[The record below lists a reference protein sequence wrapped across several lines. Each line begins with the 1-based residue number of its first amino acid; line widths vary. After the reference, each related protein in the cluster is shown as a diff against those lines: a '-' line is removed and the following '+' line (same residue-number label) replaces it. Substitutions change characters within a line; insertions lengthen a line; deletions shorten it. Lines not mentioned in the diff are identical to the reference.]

1 MYRYIRNL
9 TYKLLDEVGGF
20 SLLFFAYL
28 DSRFLSLSRKKRKR
42 WFRQVVYSWN
52 GDSFSKKQI
61 YRRNNRF
68 SPIQTNCL
76 CTTLGGVRV
85 SSSVLCVRT
94 SIPEIFSIISR
105 YSTAKKF
112 PFPFNPPPL
121 RVIRVHV
128 FLSFFFS
135 PSICLFGGKWSRI
148 LYTHIY
154 IYRSFQERV
163 LTYKTLSSEI
173 EVCIP
178 RNKRVSPFP
187 PDGYK
192 DLTISNCEGR
202 GWERLRR
209 KLFRNGSTG
218 RDTNAARRQIS

>member
-135 PSICLFGGKWSRI
+135 PPICLFGGKWSRI
-148 LYTHIY
+148 LYTYIY
-154 IYRSFQERV
+154 ISFV
-163 LTYKTLSSEI
+163 
-173 EVCIP
+173 P
-178 RNKRVSPFP
+178 RAGPN
-187 PDGYK
+187 
-192 DLTISNCEGR
+192 L
-202 GWERLRR
+202 
-209 KLFRNGSTG
+209 
-218 RDTNAARRQIS
+218 